1 VTGGEKQFMTCPY
14 RHDLSLPDMP
24 ASIAKLPVDERGY
37 PIPFFVDYLPD
48 GKPEFRAADPAKLV
62 RCIREAVCWVCG
74 EKLHRSRLGFKST
87 IAFAIGPMCAV
98 NRISSEPPSH
108 PDCAE
113 WSARNCPFLAR
124 PHAKRRE
131 DEVFNAKTAGDQ
143 RGIPILRNPGV
154 ILVWYTDGYSVEPT
168 PKGPLFKVKPLTA
181 PATWWA
187 EGRRATRAEIMHS
200 IDTGM
205 PLLIGAAEMEPTP
218 ERRALA
224 IVEINKSLDRALKLV
239 PAE

>member
-1 VTGGEKQFMTCPY
+1 MSCPY
-14 RHDLSLPDMP
+14 RHDLSLADMP
-24 ASIAKLPVDERGY
+24 DSVRRLRVDQRGY

-48 GKPEFRAADPAKLV
+48 GTPEFRAADVRKLI
-62 RCIREAVCWVCG
+62 RCIRESLCWVCG

-98 NRISSEPPSH
+98 NRISAEPPSH

-124 PHAKRRE
+124 PHMKRRE
-131 DEVFNAKTAGDQ
+131 DALINSTTLEDG
-143 RGIPILRNPGV
+143 RGHAIHRNPGV
-154 ILVWYTDGYSVEPT
+154 TLVWYTDGFSIEQT
-168 PKGPLFKVKPLTA
+168 PKGPLFKVKPLTS

-200 IDTGM
+200 IDTGL
-205 PLLIGAAEMEPTP
+205 PLLLEAAEKEETV
-218 ERRALA
+218 ERRSLA
-224 IVEINKSLDRALKLV
+224 IIEINKALDRALKLV